1 MNLNVYQI
9 FFFKA
14 LGVFFERTNETIKC
28 EMFHHC
34 KIPCTNRPNCEPSKE
49 CKIEWK
55 IGMGTGNPVRTS
67 KNIAID
73 GRGMNLFFVKIKLFV
88 FLKISIYYVYI
99 ITLKPLFKV
108 NVFHLLLH
116 LTCTFD

>member
-1 MNLNVYQI
+1 
-9 FFFKA
+9 
-14 LGVFFERTNETIKC
+14 
-28 EMFHHC
+28 MFHHC

-73 GRGMNLFFVKIKLFV
+73 GRGMNLFFVKVICI
-88 FLKISIYYVYI
+88 LKNIYILCIYYHVETIVQSQCFSFAFASYMYI
-99 ITLKPLFKV
+99 
-108 NVFHLLLH
+108 
-116 LTCTFD
+116 